1 MLKPSVLKP
10 TFEFVKAKVQK
21 GIDVSDWSFS
31 EWRDEN
37 LEIELEDGTSVL
49 NIAYRDTDVDLVL
62 PVIERI
68 SNDYQ
73 LYSGRDRQRGLT
85 KGVSYLNKQ
94 VLALRTK
101 ANLSMRK
108 AQAYALTHGLGLQD
122 GMPTTSGANSA
133 GTSVE
138 ASREQA
144 QQRDNAL
151 QQQQRSAKSVDNRSI
166 FQAPQLSKRR
176 AVWAI
181 ANLEAELL
189 QKQTLLKPN
198 DDSIRRL
205 NDDSKTLSPT
215 STNKPLAFSR
225 GAGDSQIGTHRGKPS
240 SRSSA

>member
-1 MLKPSVLKP
+1 MELLRTTK
-10 TFEFVKAKVQK
+10 
-21 GIDVSDWSFS
+21 
-31 EWRDEN
+31 N

-73 LYSGRDRQRGLT
+73 LYSGRDRQGGLT

-144 QQRDNAL
+144 QQRVNAL
-151 QQQQRSAKSVDNRSI
+151 QQQLRSAKSVGNRSI
-166 FQAPQLSKRR
+166 FQAPQL
-176 AVWAI
+176 A
-181 ANLEAELL
+181 ANEELFGQLQTLEAELL

-205 NDDSKTLSPT
+205 NRRLQNLISYINQQTIGLLEGE
-215 STNKPLAFSR
+215 LAT
-225 GAGDSQIGTHRGKPS
+225 AK
-240 SRSSA
+240 SALTAVNVLMVK